1 MRPENGQQSHDHI
14 VQTYN
19 DGSLYRPPGGRCA
32 PRAAVED
39 YAATAHS
46 VVTGKPSANEFL
58 RVINR
63 ELKIRFFSQST
74 IKDYMGAVRRFL
86 NWFGRLPH
94 QATREDVREYLEV
107 MVDGGASSSHVGG
120 ALSAIRTGFDKMC
133 RRQIT
138 LGLATP
144 RKPKRQ
150 PVVLNQTEIRL
161 LLEAARSLRDKLL
174 MSLMYGVG
182 LRVSEVSRLRWNEI
196 DFERRTVRVFQ
207 GKGRKDRLVIL
218 PDALIPLL
226 TSVSATVTTQEFL
239 FPSESRRSGRHLSPR
254 SVQRAVRNA
263 VVLAGIKKKA
273 TPHSLRHSFATH
285 LIEAGTDIRF
295 IQKLLGHAKLE
306 TTTIY
311 TKVAVLKQSKITSP
325 LDQLQ
330 ADEQASGPKRPAMP
344 SRPSVGRLRVE
355 LDMLAVAD
363 GGSRTADAAIVVL
376 NPSQPVRLEGIRL
389 FESRPG
395 WIAMELP
402 PEDEWRERLQQLTE
416 DQQERINSPEFCEYL
431 RAVLGRK
438 FLMCNGV

>member
-1 MRPENGQQSHDHI
+1 MRPENRQRSHNHV

-19 DGSLYRPPGGRCA
+19 DGSLYPPAVGRCA

-46 VVTGKPSANEFL
+46 VVTGKPAAEEFL
-58 RVINR
+58 RIIHR
-63 ELKIRFFSQST
+63 ELKIRFFTQST

-120 ALSAIRTGFDKMC
+120 ALSAVRTVFDKMC
-133 RRQIT
+133 RRQMT
-138 LGLATP
+138 LGLATR

-161 LLEAARSLRDKLL
+161 LLEAAGTLRDKLL

-182 LRVSEVSRLRWNEI
+182 LRVSEVSRLRWDEI

-207 GKGRKDRLVIL
+207 GKGRRDRLVIL

-226 TSVSATVTTQEFL
+226 TSVSATVRAQGYI
-239 FPSESRRSGRHLSPR
+239 FPSESRRNGQHLSPR

-263 VVLAGIKKKA
+263 VVLAGITKKA

-311 TKVAVLKQSKITSP
+311 TKVAVLKQSEITSP
-325 LDQLQ
+325 PDRLQ
-330 ADEQASGPKRPAMP
+330 ATQRDSQSEQSVQPKRPA
-344 SRPSVGRLRVE
+344 VGRLRVE
-355 LDMLAVAD
+355 LNVLAAAD
-363 GGSRTADAAIVVL
+363 GGSRTADAAVVVL
-376 NPSQPVRLEGIRL
+376 NGAASVRLEGIRL
-389 FESRPG
+389 FEPRPG

-402 PEDEWRERLQQLTE
+402 PEDEWRDQLQQLTGE
-416 DQQERINSPEFCEYL
+416 QRDRINSPEFREHL

-438 FLMCNGV
+438 FLACDSR